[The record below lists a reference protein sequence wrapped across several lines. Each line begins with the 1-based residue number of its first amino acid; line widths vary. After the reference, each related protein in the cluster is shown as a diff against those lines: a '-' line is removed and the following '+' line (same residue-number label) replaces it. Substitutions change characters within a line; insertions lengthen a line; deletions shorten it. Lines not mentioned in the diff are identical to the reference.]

1 MSTHDTLLLRID
13 CSGLRTKLKPYQVHE
28 FVGEV
33 QDFRV
38 VPLSI
43 LDQELEQRRLVFTV
57 FGAGELEHED
67 GNQSKGHKEDWQEK
81 LASWQVQLTSSC
93 HGDVSRKL
101 EPSLTN
107 HLCNKLVET
116 DLLEV
121 LFGVNGLELT
131 RKWAQADVPKSGPNQ
146 LMKFWQASFLSTI

>member
-1 MSTHDTLLLRID
+1 MRMDISQKATK
-13 CSGLRTKLKPYQVHE
+13 RTGKKNQQV
-28 FVGEV
+28 
-33 QDFRV
+33 
-38 VPLSI
+38 
-43 LDQELEQRRLVFTV
+43 
-57 FGAGELEHED
+57 
-67 GNQSKGHKEDWQEK
+67 
-81 LASWQVQLTSSC
+81 WQVQLTSSF